1 MDRFLLPEI
10 RLCVPLVTITFK
22 TWVFRNFAMEQPSR
36 FASFESSESENRRW
50 MQYDVATR

>member
-1 MDRFLLPEI
+1 MALGRKSRF
-10 RLCVPLVTITFK
+10 CVPLVTITFK
-22 TWVFRNFAMEQPSR
+22 TWVFRNFAMERPSR